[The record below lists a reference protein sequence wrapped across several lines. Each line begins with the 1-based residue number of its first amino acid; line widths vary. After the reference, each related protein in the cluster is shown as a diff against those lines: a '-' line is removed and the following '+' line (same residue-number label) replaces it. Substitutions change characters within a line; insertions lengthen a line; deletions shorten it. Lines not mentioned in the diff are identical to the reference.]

1 MLRIAL
7 IGCKNAA
14 VDYAKAPF
22 RLEEATFAAV
32 VDADEALAQ
41 STAEELAAPIRAA
54 TFDELLRQHADDF
67 DAVVVRCNI
76 SSVESIMKQVATSG
90 KHVLLQM
97 PLLLGMSWNN
107 DSIAV
112 CQSAGATVMLS
123 QPLRFLPSIVEV
135 KSALE
140 SGSLGNPGLL
150 RIHDW
155 RPPNADEEAPAPPDE
170 KVIGGESVFQD
181 LLPDVDLANW
191 VFGSAPSEI
200 YASTVE
206 PEYIGIERE
215 TAGPGYVQ
223 IHLGYADGGMALI
236 DRCVMLP
243 PGSDYFSLSVFG
255 SDGAAYADDHR
266 NMHLLYQ
273 GGRPTALPSGRGC
286 LHHLAELQEFVD
298 AIAAGRR
305 PAVTAEDG
313 SLAEKAVRAAYLAWP
328 VERVMRMVGSNYEL
342 V

>member
-243 PGSDYFSLSVFG
+243 PGSDYFSAVGVRLRRRGIRRRS
-255 SDGAAYADDHR
+255 SQHA
-266 NMHLLYQ
+266 L
-273 GGRPTALPSGRGC
+273 ALPGWPADRSAIGPGMLAPFGRTSRVCRCNRRGPP
-286 LHHLAELQEFVD
+286 
-298 AIAAGRR
+298 AGRYR
-305 PAVTAEDG
+305 RGRFFGGESRSGGLFGVAGGARHENG
-313 SLAEKAVRAAYLAWP
+313 WE
-328 VERVMRMVGSNYEL
+328 
-342 V
+342 